1 MVPIPENEHCWL
13 KEIAKAYI
21 DALDTVPIAEI
32 ASKKIKQKDLFHLAP
47 AITIKFR
54 GMKRTKRLLDKVTE
68 GALASYIANE
78 ESHKES
84 LASPIISFAFCYLAS
99 HYALGLVTDENVGIL
114 MNAIES
120 DPVKLQK
127 MIINGSNE

>member
-1 MVPIPENEHCWL
+1 MVLIPENEHGWL

-32 ASKKIKQKDLFHLAP
+32 IGEKMKQKDLFHLAP
-47 AITIKFR
+47 AASIKLR
-54 GMKRTKRLLDKVTE
+54 GMKGTKKLLDKVTK
-68 GALASYIANE
+68 GALASYITNE

-84 LASPIISFAFCYLAS
+84 LASPVISFAFCYLAS
-99 HYALGLVTDENVGIL
+99 HYVLGLVNEEKVGIL

-120 DPVKLQK
+120 DPNKLHK
-127 MIINGSNE
+127 MIIHGSKG